1 MGVDMKFIPFNEPM
15 PNIDYEY
22 SPQKTVSDVAN
33 KMMRD
38 FYEDL
43 EGVICCAMA
52 AGVSANQIIMTEP
65 KMITNG
71 YEVAM
76 ACNISFEGSA

>member
-1 MGVDMKFIPFNEPM
+1 MKFTPFSEPM
-15 PNIDYEY
+15 PNIDYEC

-52 AGVSANQIIMTEP
+52 AGVSADKIFMSEP

-76 ACNISFEGSA
+76 ACNISFE

>member
-1 MGVDMKFIPFNEPM
+1 MKFTPFNEPI

-22 SPQKTVSDVAN
+22 SPQETVSDIAN
-33 KMMRD
+33 QMMRD
-38 FYEDL
+38 FYDEL

-65 KMITNG
+65 KIITNG
-71 YEVAM
+71 YGM
-76 ACNISFEGSA
+76 TMGCNISFEGKG

>member
-1 MGVDMKFIPFNEPM
+1 MKFTPFNEPM

-22 SPQKTVSDVAN
+22 SPQETVSDVVN

-38 FYEDL
+38 FYEEL

-52 AGVSANQIIMTEP
+52 AGVNANQIIMTEP

-71 YEVAM
+71 YEVKM
-76 ACNISFEGSA
+76 GCNISFEGR